1 MAKTKRIKVNKAV
14 LVGDSWKLPRM
25 KWMDG
30 QAKGNK
36 GDKGYFSVMGDV
48 GIHLRAKGEE
58 GEGVKVQPYT
68 QEVVECNIG
77 EKGMVEVFLS
87 GAPLNPAPRIGI
99 QVAQTLLIT
108 KEKGKEELV
117 PTIDEAKKVERA
129 EIALEKI
136 RVKAEKAAK
145 QKVKEEI
152 EEEKENKK

>member
-25 KWMDG
+25 KWMDR

-108 KEKGKEELV
+108 KEKKGKEELV

-129 EIALEKI
+129 EIAIKEQL
-136 RVKAEKAAK
+136 AK
-145 QKVKEEI
+145 I
-152 EEEKENKK
+152 EEKKNKTEDKK